1 MQEEKNKKINI
12 RNRTKKIRLLI
23 KYFLRIDKYGLL
35 KFNHNNLSI
44 GKRTYI
50 NGLKNIF
57 FKDNIYISTD
67 VNIMPSEKSKIYIGS
82 YVMIAQKVM
91 IIGGNHNISRTDIP
105 MMLQGDGKQGDIIID
120 DDVWIGAGAIILTG
134 VTIGKGSVIAAGS
147 IVTKDVEPYT
157 IVGGN
162 PAKLIKK
169 RVLI

>member
-1 MQEEKNKKINI
+1 MFNKSIIKKFRKQTRRI
-12 RNRTKKIRLLI
+12 RYLL
-23 KYFLRIDKYGLL
+23 KYLLGFDKYGLL

-67 VNIMPSEKSKIYIGS
+67 VNIMPSEKSKVYIGS

-105 MMLQGDGKQGDIIID
+105 MMLQGDGKQGDIIIH

-162 PAKLIKK
+162 PAKLIRK
-169 RVLI
+169 RVK